1 MLKKKNDDK
10 GFFLGIDGGGSKCK
24 AIVVN
29 ENNEILGSGVSG
41 PANPLYGFDQAI
53 HSITTSAQL
62 ALKDAQL
69 HHIKL
74 NNLNVGVGLAGVNL
88 PIQLKQMQCWQH
100 PFKTLDIAHD
110 LFIACYGAHTGNNGA
125 VIVTGTGSCGYSLIE
140 GKEHLIGGHG
150 FPQGDKASGAWF
162 GLKATEYILLSE
174 DGLVAPTILREHVIN
189 QLDCEDASQL
199 VEKVVGENATFYA
212 QIANTVFDAAEQGD
226 KAAIAIIEDGADYIN
241 NVAKKLLTQ
250 KNIRLSM
257 LGGLAP
263 RLKPWLHESIRS
275 QLSEPLNLPEMGAIL
290 YARQLSKS

>member
-110 LFIACYGAHTGNNGA
+110 LFIACYGRERGKCFPY
-125 VIVTGTGSCGYSLIE
+125 GTEWRVSFGSC
-140 GKEHLIGGHG
+140 
-150 FPQGDKASGAWF
+150 A
-162 GLKATEYILLSE
+162 
-174 DGLVAPTILREHVIN
+174 
-189 QLDCEDASQL
+189 
-199 VEKVVGENATFYA
+199 
-212 QIANTVFDAAEQGD
+212 
-226 KAAIAIIEDGADYIN
+226 
-241 NVAKKLLTQ
+241 
-250 KNIRLSM
+250 
-257 LGGLAP
+257 
-263 RLKPWLHESIRS
+263 
-275 QLSEPLNLPEMGAIL
+275 
-290 YARQLSKS
+290 